1 MIDENGSQAGI
12 TSVQAA
18 LERAERVGL
27 DLVEISD
34 KSDPPVCKILDFGKF
49 RYELQKQ
56 KKMMKK
62 NQHVIQ
68 VKEIRV
74 RPNTDDHDLLTKM
87 NKAQKFLL
95 SGDKLKVT
103 VMFRG
108 REMSRKEAGR
118 ELLDRVI
125 NVIDTRTSDISESK
139 LRRLGR
145 GHARRV
151 GCAAELVA
159 EAFST
164 LLPVCSSTLRQSSKA
179 DAAGLRPAG
188 ATQSHIN
195 GSRRCRGLCSPLSG
209 SVNSRPGP
217 GRS

>member
-1 MIDENGSQAGI
+1 MSFQKICWKKLIIEGGISIAKGKSEPRINEEIVASKIRLIDENGSQAGI
-12 TSVQAA
+12 TSVHVA
-18 LERAERVGL
+18 LERAEGVGL

-34 KSDPPVCKILDFGKF
+34 KSDPPVCKILDYGKF

-125 NVIDTRTSDISESK
+125 NILEDVAIVDKGASLEGRRMSVI
-139 LRRLGR
+139 L
-145 GHARRV
+145 
-151 GCAAELVA
+151 
-159 EAFST
+159 
-164 LLPVCSSTLRQSSKA
+164 
-179 DAAGLRPAG
+179 
-188 ATQSHIN
+188 
-195 GSRRCRGLCSPLSG
+195 SP
-209 SVNSRPGP
+209 R
-217 GRS
+217 

>member
-1 MIDENGSQAGI
+1 M
-12 TSVQAA
+12 
-18 LERAERVGL
+18 ERAERVGL

-34 KSDPPVCKILDFGKF
+34 KSDPPVCKILDYGKF

-95 SGDKLKVT
+95 SGAKLKVT

-118 ELLDRVI
+118 ELLNRVI
-125 NVIDTRTSDISESK
+125 NILEDVAIVDKDASLEGRRMSVI
-139 LRRLGR
+139 L
-145 GHARRV
+145 
-151 GCAAELVA
+151 
-159 EAFST
+159 
-164 LLPVCSSTLRQSSKA
+164 
-179 DAAGLRPAG
+179 
-188 ATQSHIN
+188 
-195 GSRRCRGLCSPLSG
+195 SP
-209 SVNSRPGP
+209 R
-217 GRS
+217 